1 MAGPFLLKWILLLV
15 VGIPCLLVFVGV
27 MVVAVAS
34 VRKSRSKLSVFPCS
48 SCDREVPQFAECCP
62 HSSVPLLKPPE

>member
-1 MAGPFLLKWILLLV
+1 MADFFLLRWILLLAI
-15 VGIPCLLVFVGV
+15 GIPCLLVFVGV

-48 SCDREVPQFAECCP
+48 GCDREVPQFAECYP
-62 HSSVPLLKPPE
+62 HSGGPLLEPPE